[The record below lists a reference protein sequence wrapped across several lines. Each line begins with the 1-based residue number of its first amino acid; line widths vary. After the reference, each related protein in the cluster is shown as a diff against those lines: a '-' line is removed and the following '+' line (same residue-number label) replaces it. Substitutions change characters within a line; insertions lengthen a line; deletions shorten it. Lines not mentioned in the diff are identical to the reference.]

1 MLFPPPYYSQEITE
15 EKAFTNLL
23 RYQCED
29 VRSRLSKLDV
39 MIREMENM
47 DDRLAIFDSLDCLRD
62 TVRTKNDKL
71 ASLNQ
76 LLEQVQE
83 GIHEKEGHVDVMDLS
98 D

>member
-1 MLFPPPYYSQEITE
+1 ITE
-15 EKAFTNLL
+15 EKAFANLL
-23 RYQCED
+23 RDQCED
-29 VRSRLSKLDV
+29 VRSWLSKLHV
-39 MIREMENM
+39 MIREIENM
-47 DDRLAIFDSLDCLRD
+47 DDRLAVFDGLDCLRD
-62 TVRTKNDKL
+62 TVRSENDKL